1 MICKIEAKILQIV
14 RKFKRDP
21 YTPLIGF
28 GMRFD
33 DKLCAEYRNFNT
45 RN

>member
-1 MICKIEAKILQIV
+1 MIYKIEAKILQIV

-21 YTPLIGF
+21 YTPLMV

-33 DKLCAEYRNFNT
+33 DKLCAEY
-45 RN
+45 